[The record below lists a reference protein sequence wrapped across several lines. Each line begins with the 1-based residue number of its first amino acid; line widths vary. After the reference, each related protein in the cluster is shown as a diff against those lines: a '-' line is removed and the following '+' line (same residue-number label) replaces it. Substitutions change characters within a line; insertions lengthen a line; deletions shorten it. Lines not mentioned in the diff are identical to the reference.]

1 MASIGD
7 LLGGAGDTGKQL
19 FLWGV
24 LVGLINQATQ
34 PYQRDVTYLVNDID
48 PNVVL
53 DPVSLADAVVKGWIT
68 QADAAAE
75 AKKSGIDGP
84 HFDLIVKATG
94 GPIALQEALFAW
106 RRGYI
111 PFDAPEPGAPSVET
125 AIKTSHVANL
135 WSDTIRQLGIVP
147 LGVAD
152 AVDAVVEGQIPY
164 AEGEKIAYENGV
176 DAADFLILFNTRGR
190 PPAPGELIDLVRR
203 GYIPMQGTGPTATTL
218 QQGIYEGATKD
229 KWEPLYEK
237 LTEYLPP
244 PRTITAL
251 ERAGVITQQQATALY
266 VQSGLSAQLAAAY
279 SADASGQKIAAD
291 KLLAKAEVEKLYRFQ
306 VITPAEAA
314 TMLGQLGYNAHEAAF
329 LLGLVDMQR
338 AVAAI
343 DSAVTRIGALYVGH
357 KITATT
363 ATNTLNSLKLPAS
376 QVTELLATWDLER
389 AASVKILTP
398 AEIAGA
404 FFYGVLD
411 QATAQSELE
420 HLGYAAH
427 DAWVL
432 LSVRKHAKLPGE
444 PAA

>member
-7 LLGGAGDTGKQL
+7 LLGGAGDAGKQL

-34 PYQRDVTYLVNDID
+34 PYQRDITYLVNDID

-94 GPIALQEALFAW
+94 EPIALQEALFAW

-164 AEGEKIAYENGV
+164 AEGEKIAYQNGV
-176 DAADFLILFNTRGR
+176 DAAGFLILFNTRGR

-203 GYIPMQGTGPTATTL
+203 GYIPMQGTGPTVTSL
-218 QQGIYEGATKD
+218 MQGIYEGATKD

-279 SADASGQKIAAD
+279 SADASGQK
-291 KLLAKAEVEKLYRFQ
+291 
-306 VITPAEAA
+306 
-314 TMLGQLGYNAHEAAF
+314 
-329 LLGLVDMQR
+329 
-338 AVAAI
+338 
-343 DSAVTRIGALYVGH
+343 TR
-357 KITATT
+357 
-363 ATNTLNSLKLPAS
+363 
-376 QVTELLATWDLER
+376 R
-389 AASVKILTP
+389 
-398 AEIAGA
+398 
-404 FFYGVLD
+404 
-411 QATAQSELE
+411 
-420 HLGYAAH
+420 
-427 DAWVL
+427 
-432 LSVRKHAKLPGE
+432 R
-444 PAA
+444 